1 MTGGCSAKVDR
12 NISGVGYRF
21 APVGELVNKD
31 RNEVMPKT
39 NADEMRLARIEGGG
53 LDTKAR
59 FSQIL
64 GILFLSAIFLTLG
77 RSVVYGVLAILQKR
91 RAARYVFDPAYQPFV
106 SVLIAAYN
114 EEKVINRTIE
124 SLLNNG
130 YENMEIIVVDDGSK
144 DQTLSV
150 VQQQFSENVKVVIL
164 TQPNGGKSAALN
176 NAIRH
181 SKYEILVAVD
191 ADTLFAA
198 GAIQKL
204 ARHFADPKIGA
215 VSGNARVGN
224 KNNWITRFQSIEYI
238 YGFNLDR
245 RALDYLNA
253 ITVVPGAVGAWRKQP
268 VLDCG
273 GFLHDTL
280 AEDTDL
286 TLAIRRRGYVI
297 RYEQDAIAYTEAPED
312 TKSLLKQ
319 RFRWVFGTLQASW
332 KHRERLF
339 VPQYGTLGF
348 VALPEDLAVPIGA
361 GGVGAIRGNRDDRFT
376 DCRRLEDRAP
386 VLRRLFCGGNGE
398 RIPSLFAG
406 RIAPWDL
413 TVLFFQ
419 SIYYRRIMLYVL
431 AKSFLFAVRG
441 RLVGWG
447 KLERKASVTAPT
459 S

>member
-1 MTGGCSAKVDR
+1 MPALIKREYEEGHEIGNHTYTHPNIAVTSPLRTELELSTTQRIIENLLGVSTTFFRPPYNADSTPTTPQEIEPILRAQKFGYTTIAETIDPRDWAPGVSVESIMNETKSSLTDAVSEGDSDSTHIILLHDAGGNRSATVAALPKL
-12 NISGVGYRF
+12 IEYFQGQGYRF
-21 APVGELVNKD
+21 ALVGELVHKG
-31 RNEVMPKT
+31 RNEVMPKA

-198 GAIQKL
+198 GAIRNWRAILPIRKL
-204 ARHFADPKIGA
+204 ARSVGMHGWVTRITG
-215 VSGNARVGN
+215 SRVFN
-224 KNNWITRFQSIEYI
+224 RSNIYTDSI
-238 YGFNLDR
+238 
-245 RALDYLNA
+245 
-253 ITVVPGAVGAWRKQP
+253 
-268 VLDCG
+268 
-273 GFLHDTL
+273 
-280 AEDTDL
+280 
-286 TLAIRRRGYVI
+286 
-297 RYEQDAIAYTEAPED
+297 
-312 TKSLLKQ
+312 
-319 RFRWVFGTLQASW
+319 
-332 KHRERLF
+332 
-339 VPQYGTLGF
+339 
-348 VALPEDLAVPIGA
+348 
-361 GGVGAIRGNRDDRFT
+361 
-376 DCRRLEDRAP
+376 
-386 VLRRLFCGGNGE
+386 
-398 RIPSLFAG
+398 
-406 RIAPWDL
+406 
-413 TVLFFQ
+413 
-419 SIYYRRIMLYVL
+419 
-431 AKSFLFAVRG
+431 
-441 RLVGWG
+441 
-447 KLERKASVTAPT
+447 
-459 S
+459 